1 MEKLLENNPNATKA
15 IKKWFTDKLIE
26 SLNNNTEITEDLKKA
41 FLDNPIPDEDLE
53 KMIENSPR
61 FLFDVLDANEI
72 FIDVIPSKVN
82 ERVNFSYNIN
92 ESEVISGSWEYRKD
106 AELAAIKVAYVMLE
120 RRLKS

>member
-1 MEKLLENNPNATKA
+1 MEKLLESNPNATKA
-15 IKKWFTDKLIE
+15 IKKWFTYKLIE
-26 SLNNNTEITEDLKKA
+26 SLNNNTEITEELKKA

-82 ERVNFSYNIN
+82 EKVNFSYNIN